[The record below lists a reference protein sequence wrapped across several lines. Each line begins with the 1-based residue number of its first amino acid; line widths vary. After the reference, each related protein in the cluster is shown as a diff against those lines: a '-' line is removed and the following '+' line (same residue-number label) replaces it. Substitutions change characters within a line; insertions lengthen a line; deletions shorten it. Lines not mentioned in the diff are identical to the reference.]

1 MLGYKGVGGG
11 ERKGRDIN
19 VSGILDYGIFEFLNE
34 LDAITDEE
42 SKRAILVL
50 VILAAIF
57 CKEMY
62 THFDLV
68 L

>member
-1 MLGYKGVGGG
+1 MGGG

-57 CKEMY
+57 
-62 THFDLV
+62 
-68 L
+68 